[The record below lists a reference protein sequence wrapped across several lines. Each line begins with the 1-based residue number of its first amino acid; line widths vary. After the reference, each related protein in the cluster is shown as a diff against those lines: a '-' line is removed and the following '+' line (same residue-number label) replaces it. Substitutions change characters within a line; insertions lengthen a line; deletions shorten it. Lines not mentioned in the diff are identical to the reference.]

1 VISTTVADRVLVLGG
16 GDCVA
21 VREVLRHRSVRHVT
35 LVELDP
41 AVTAMASEVPE
52 LRALNEG
59 ACEDPRVEV
68 VNADAF
74 RWVRSRSRSGAEPFD
89 AVIADFPDPDTVALG
104 RLYSVELYTMLRGL
118 LEPDGSLVVQCGSP
132 SFAPEAFWTCES
144 TLQAAGWSVTPYH
157 IDVPSFGDW
166 GFQFA
171 QPAPAGDVHA
181 VGEVPDPGRGMGG
194 LQQSLGEQR
203 GIAQLQQ
210 FRRLVGIDQPAG
222 AQARLLPWPF
232 WFFRESSGSRTEI
245 QTLSIGLW
253 TDAAARR
260 L

>member
-1 VISTTVADRVLVLGG
+1 VADRVLVLGG

-132 SFAPEAFWTCES
+132 FFAPEAFWTCES

-171 QPAPAGDVHA
+171 QPAPAGTDPRVERPIL
-181 VGEVPDPGRGMGG
+181 EVDGG
-194 LQQSLGEQR
+194 LGLR
-203 GIAQLQQ
+203 FLTPDVLRAAQVFPPDVARDRVSVRPSTILDPTIVDATQGAW
-210 FRRLVGIDQPAG
+210 VGY
-222 AQARLLPWPF
+222 
-232 WFFRESSGSRTEI
+232 S
-245 QTLSIGLW
+245 
-253 TDAAARR
+253 
-260 L
+260 